1 MDRQCWMDSFRYSQM
16 GNMDKNVNGRNPLE
30 AQ

>member
-16 GNMDKNVNGRNPLE
+16 GNMDKNMNGGFNMW
-30 AQ
+30 